1 MHPNITCTFSACK
14 HIGTHSHVV
23 LDLLDHA
30 PVFTPKHALKHVY
43 KKKPQT
49 HWHALTRCVGPVRPC
64 TCVHAKTRLEACIQE
79 KATSINPLFQVPSHH
94 FHLP

>member
-23 LDLLDHA
+23 LDLLDPA

-43 KKKPQT
+43 KKKPRQ
-49 HWHALTRCVGPVRPC
+49 
-64 TCVHAKTRLEACIQE
+64 
-79 KATSINPLFQVPSHH
+79 SILYSKFPAIISICPDSVIDKPPSS
-94 FHLP
+94 